1 MIDLTHL
8 DKTSLHQLNADYAQM
23 ERMGGVCPDNLL
35 RQEVEKLHNE
45 NIINP
50 SIGFQMTALLL
61 CFEASRVLLYGK
73 PRCP

>member
-45 NIINP
+45 NIVNP
-50 SIGFQMTALLL
+50 AIGFQMTAILLS
-61 CFEASRVLLYGK
+61 FEASRVLLYGK